1 MHDKAIPQPDQGCD
15 PPAPDSED
23 AMVQRAVLCLVLDAF
38 PESLTIP
45 HLAREIDRGDATER
59 AVRDLVG
66 LGLLECAGIS
76 IRPTQAIVYLERLE
90 LP

>member
-1 MHDKAIPQPDQGCD
+1 MQANPSP
-15 PPAPDSED
+15 ED
-23 AMVQRAVLCLVLDAF
+23 EGIQRAILSLVLAAY

-45 HLAREIDRGDATER
+45 QLARELGRGDAVER

-66 LGLLECAGIS
+66 VGLLECGGIS
-76 IRPTQAIVYLERLE
+76 IRPSAAALRFDRLE

>member
-1 MHDKAIPQPDQGCD
+1 MQANPSPRH
-15 PPAPDSED
+15 APGE
-23 AMVQRAVLCLVLDAF
+23 AAVQRTVLCLVLAAY

-45 HLAREIDRGDATER
+45 HLAREIDQGDDVER

-66 LGLLECAGIS
+66 VGLLVCQGIS
-76 IRPTQAIVYLERLE
+76 IQPSAVALHFERLE